1 MSLFKKDG
9 DEPKVA
15 AIIAKI
21 ESVSRDLAELK
32 GERAGVKDELE
43 LHEQI
48 VKLKKELTDLQIAR
62 DKEKEAHDR
71 VKREI
76 EHKVGLHK
84 KQVEHEMAAAK
95 KDTELAVK
103 EQNLVAEK
111 ERFEK
116 EMTFMRDR
124 FETEVGYLR
133 EMMGE
138 VLNRLPN
145 VEVSRT
151 YETVE
156 HIGDQS
162 RSPSRSSRRKP
173 KAELTA

>member
-1 MSLFKKDG
+1 MGLFSKDG
-9 DEPKVA
+9 DDPRA
-15 AIIAKI
+15 AEILSKI
-21 ESVSRDLAELK
+21 ETVSRDLAELK
-32 GERAGVKDELE
+32 GERAALKDETDLY
-43 LHEQI
+43 EQL
-48 VKLKKELTDLQIAR
+48 VTLKKELVDLQIQR
-62 DKEKEAHDR
+62 DKEKEQHDR
-71 VKREI
+71 IKREI

-84 KQVEHEMAAAK
+84 KQVELEITAAK
-95 KDTELAVK
+95 KETELSVK
-103 EQNLVAEK
+103 EENLKAEK

-116 EMTFMRDR
+116 EIAFMRER

-133 EMMGE
+133 DMMGE

-156 HIGDQS
+156 HIGDKPSTS
-162 RSPSRSSRRKP
+162 RRRKP